1 MLDKLA
7 LKKQIIILVAIAALM
22 FVLFYMFGWSPQVS
36 KLDELSKKKTEQ
48 EQRLQAAKN
57 TLLMLEEVKRNAAD
71 AEIEYIKLSNRM
83 PSSPELPSLIVEIQN
98 ISNDAGVELVSLS
111 PGEPSSTGEYN
122 EMKIS
127 AVMNGSY
134 VALIDFLRRV
144 EKASRAFKVDNIN
157 IKVTQYPDLNMNTSI
172 SAFTMGEGTSTPPP
186 PPPMKSASAP

>member
-98 ISNDAGVELVSLS
+98 ISNDAG
-111 PGEPSSTGEYN
+111 GEYN

-144 EKASRAFKVDNIN
+144 EKAPRAFKVDNIN
-157 IKVTQYPDLNMNTSI
+157 IKVTQYPDLNMNASI

-186 PPPMKSASAP
+186 PPPMKSVSAP

>member
-7 LKKQIIILVAIAALM
+7 LKKQILILAAIAALM

-144 EKASRAFKVDNIN
+144 EKAPRAFKVDNIN
-157 IKVTQYPDLNMNTSI
+157 IKITQYPDLNMTASI

-186 PPPMKSASAP
+186 PPPVKSASAP

>member
-1 MLDKLA
+1 
-7 LKKQIIILVAIAALM
+7 M
-22 FVLFYMFGWSPQVS
+22 FVLFYLFGWSPQVV
-36 KLDELSKKKTEQ
+36 KLDELAKKKVEQ

-57 TLLMLEEVKRNAAD
+57 TLSRLEEVKRNAAN

-111 PGEPSSTGEYN
+111 PGEPSSVGEYN

-134 VALIDFLRRV
+134 VALIDLLRRV
-144 EKASRAFKVDNIN
+144 EKAPRAFKVDNIN
-157 IKVTQYPDLNMNTSI
+157 IKVTEYPDLNMSASI

-186 PPPMKSASAP
+186 PPPVQSATAP